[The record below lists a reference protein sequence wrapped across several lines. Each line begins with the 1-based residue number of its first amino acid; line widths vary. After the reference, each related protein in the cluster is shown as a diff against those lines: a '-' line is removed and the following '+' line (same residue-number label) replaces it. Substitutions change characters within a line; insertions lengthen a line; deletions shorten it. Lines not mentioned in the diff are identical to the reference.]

1 MLGRPIYYMQVTISY
16 QKKKIKLKK
25 KSWLVTTKETA
36 RDIML
41 HDKRSM
47 ISLEN
52 RVYGAAAKKGVV
64 IIKIDS
70 KKIIGETNH

>member
-16 QKKKIKLKK
+16 QKKKNKIKK
-25 KSWLVTTKETA
+25 KSWVVTTKETA

-41 HDKRSM
+41 HDKKSM
-47 ISLEN
+47 TSLEN
-52 RVYGAAAKKGVV
+52 RVYGSSAKKGVV

-70 KKIIGETNH
+70 KKVIGETNH